1 MPNINFVCKYTFYQS
16 YQRINMTFNL
26 NWKMRITLVL
36 KIYEL
41 FVATIEHSLT
51 DRLMFPHQKKLPPT
65 NA

>member
-1 MPNINFVCKYTFYQS
+1 
-16 YQRINMTFNL
+16 MTFNL

-41 FVATIEHSLT
+41 LVATIEHSLT
-51 DRLMFPHQKKLPPT
+51 DMLMFPHQKKLPPT